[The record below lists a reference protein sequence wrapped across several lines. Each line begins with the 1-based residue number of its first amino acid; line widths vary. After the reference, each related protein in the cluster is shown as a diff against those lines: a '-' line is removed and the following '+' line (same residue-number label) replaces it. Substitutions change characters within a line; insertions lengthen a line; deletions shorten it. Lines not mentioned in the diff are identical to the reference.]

1 MITILNELRVKK
13 EKLRMRRLIAFFT
26 ILHGIAQW
34 SMLNA
39 QSSMAN
45 GQRSMDLD
53 EVQVTAHRRLVDTGV
68 QKTVLDTAILH
79 QNVALSMSDIL
90 TQAQA

>member
-1 MITILNELRVKK
+1 
-13 EKLRMRRLIAFFT
+13 MRRLIAFFT
-26 ILHGIAQW
+26 ILLGIAQW

-39 QSSMAN
+39 QSSTVN

-90 TQAQA
+90 TQHSTLFIKSYGRATESTAEF